1 MSSKLE
7 QLKEKQIQLNNRI
20 KLEENKLKVK
30 DRKVETRKKILIGAM
45 VLKKMESDEAYRDS
59 IIRDLDK
66 YLTTERDRKT
76 FNI

>member
-7 QLKEKQIQLNNRI
+7 QLKEKQLQLNNRI

-45 VLKKMESDEAYRDS
+45 VLKKMENDEAYRDKVMQG
-59 IIRDLDK
+59 LDK
-66 YLTTERDRKT
+66 YLTVERDRKT
-76 FNI
+76 FDL